1 MSLVNAIDLV
11 REAHQKDAAVFSFVC
26 IDYNEVR
33 AVINAAERTGKPAI
47 AMLLPEYVTNFS
59 LNGFGEF
66 AAMVRAMAEQTDARI
81 GLHLDHSYD
90 EAEVRRAID
99 SGFTSVMFDA
109 SRDDLQTNIRRT
121 RAMVEYAHARG
132 VAVESELGAV
142 GLAKERADARTN
154 LFTKPETVALFC
166 RETGVDSLAIAIG
179 NAHGDYLQTPR
190 LDLNRL
196 DEIHA
201 VTDTPLV
208 LHGGSGIPD
217 EMVRKAI
224 TLGVSKINVNTE
236 CQITFAEATRKY
248 IEEGKDLTGKGFDPR
263 KLLAPGAE
271 AIRATVREKIE
282 LFGSVGKA

>member
-11 REAHQKDAAVFSFVC
+11 REAHQKSAAVFSFVC

-47 AMLLPEYVTNFS
+47 AMLLPEYVTHFS
-59 LNGFGEF
+59 LNDFGEF
-66 AAMVRAMAEQTDARI
+66 AAMVRCMAGRTDARI

-99 SGFTSVMFDA
+99 CGFTSVMFDA
-109 SRDDLQTNIRRT
+109 SRDDLETNIRRT

-132 VAVESELGAV
+132 VAVESELGAI
-142 GLAKERADARTN
+142 GLAKDGTDARTD
-154 LFTKPETVALFC
+154 LFTKPETVAYFC

-190 LDLNRL
+190 LDLTRL
-196 DEIHA
+196 DEIRA
-201 VTDTPLV
+201 VTETPLV

-217 EMVRKAI
+217 DQLAEAFRRGINKFNYGTDVKRRYAEALRAYLAEHEPPQSLDI
-224 TLGVSKINVNTE
+224 LGVPAAVQAAMTE
-236 CQITFAEATRKY
+236 LIVQ
-248 IEEGKDLTGKGFDPR
+248 
-263 KLLAPGAE
+263 KLALC
-271 AIRATVREKIE
+271 RM
-282 LFGSVGKA
+282 

>member
-90 EAEVRRAID
+90 EAEVLRAID
-99 SGFTSVMFDA
+99 CGFTSVMFDA

-142 GLAKERADARTN
+142 GLAKERADARTD

-166 RETGVDSLAIAIG
+166 RETGVDSLAVAIG

-217 EMVRKAI
+217 DQLAEAFRRGINKFNYGTDIKRRYLEALRAYLAQHEPPQSLDI
-224 TLGVSKINVNTE
+224 LGVPAAVQAAMTE
-236 CQITFAEATRKY
+236 LIAN
-248 IEEGKDLTGKGFDPR
+248 
-263 KLLAPGAE
+263 KLALC
-271 AIRATVREKIE
+271 RM
-282 LFGSVGKA
+282 

>member
-99 SGFTSVMFDA
+99 CGFTSVMFDA
-109 SRDDLQTNIRRT
+109 SRDDLETNIRRT

-142 GLAKERADARTN
+142 GLAKERADARTD

-166 RETGVDSLAIAIG
+166 RETGVDSLAVAIG

-217 EMVRKAI
+217 DQLAEAFRRGINKFNYGTDIKRRYLEALRAYLAQHEPPQSLDI
-224 TLGVSKINVNTE
+224 LGVPAAVQAAMTE
-236 CQITFAEATRKY
+236 LIAN
-248 IEEGKDLTGKGFDPR
+248 
-263 KLLAPGAE
+263 KLALC
-271 AIRATVREKIE
+271 RM
-282 LFGSVGKA
+282 

>member
-109 SRDDLQTNIRRT
+109 SRDDLETNIRRT

-142 GLAKERADARTN
+142 GLAKERADARTD

-166 RETGVDSLAIAIG
+166 RETGVDSLAVAIG

-217 EMVRKAI
+217 DQLAEAFRRGINKFNYGTDIKRRYLEALRAYLAQHEPPQSLDI
-224 TLGVSKINVNTE
+224 LGVPAAVQAAMTE
-236 CQITFAEATRKY
+236 LIAN
-248 IEEGKDLTGKGFDPR
+248 
-263 KLLAPGAE
+263 KLALC
-271 AIRATVREKIE
+271 RM
-282 LFGSVGKA
+282 

>member
-99 SGFTSVMFDA
+99 CGFTSVMFDA
-109 SRDDLQTNIRRT
+109 SRDDLETNIRRT

-142 GLAKERADARTN
+142 GLAKERADARTD

-217 EMVRKAI
+217 DQLAEAFRRGINKFNYGTDIKRRYLEALRAYLAQHEPPQSLDI
-224 TLGVSKINVNTE
+224 LGVPAAVQAAMTE
-236 CQITFAEATRKY
+236 LIAN
-248 IEEGKDLTGKGFDPR
+248 
-263 KLLAPGAE
+263 KLALC
-271 AIRATVREKIE
+271 RM
-282 LFGSVGKA
+282 

>member
-11 REAHQKDAAVFSFVC
+11 REAHQKNAAVFSFVC

-47 AMLLPEYVTNFS
+47 AMLLPEYVTNHS
-59 LNGFGEF
+59 LNGFAEF
-66 AAMVRAMAEQTDARI
+66 AAMVRCMAERTDARI

-99 SGFTSVMFDA
+99 CGFTSVMFDA
-109 SRDDLQTNIRRT
+109 SRDDLETNIRRT

-142 GLAKERADARTN
+142 GLAKDGADARTD
-154 LFTKPETVALFC
+154 LFTKPETVEYFC

-190 LDLNRL
+190 LDLTRL
-196 DEIHA
+196 DEIRA

-217 EMVRKAI
+217 DQLAEAFKRGVNKFNYGTDVKRRYLEALRAYLAQHEPPGSLDI
-224 TLGVSKINVNTE
+224 LGVPAAVQAAMTE
-236 CQITFAEATRKY
+236 LIVQ
-248 IEEGKDLTGKGFDPR
+248 
-263 KLLAPGAE
+263 KLALC
-271 AIRATVREKIE
+271 RM
-282 LFGSVGKA
+282 

>member
-33 AVINAAERTGKPAI
+33 AVSNAAERTGKPAI

-99 SGFTSVMFDA
+99 CGFTSVMFDA
-109 SRDDLQTNIRRT
+109 SRDDLETNIRRT

-142 GLAKERADARTN
+142 GLAKERADARTD

-217 EMVRKAI
+217 DQLAEAFRRGINKFNYGTDIKRRYLEALRAYLAQHEPPQSLDI
-224 TLGVSKINVNTE
+224 LGVPAAVQAAMTE
-236 CQITFAEATRKY
+236 LIAN
-248 IEEGKDLTGKGFDPR
+248 
-263 KLLAPGAE
+263 KLALC
-271 AIRATVREKIE
+271 RM
-282 LFGSVGKA
+282 